1 MRHYSL
7 KKTLP
12 LLFAGMLTTAC
23 SDNILPDDDNT
34 DTETSKSR
42 YVVAAQVAGSTG
54 TTNVLLPSE
63 QIASGSISAVGN
75 GLQNDGATQWVFF
88 KDKVLYGLSYNQ
100 GNAGTTRSYILQ
112 EKGELKAREAEY
124 KISRFTTFGKFGDYI
139 MTSSTGDGLLEYA
152 DENGYLPKMF
162 LVTYLD
168 VEKEIK
174 TSGDTEKKKDN
185 YMSENFLG
193 NGEYVNLVGF
203 EEANGKLYS
212 GIVAMGLS
220 PYGASIDNGKYIK
233 DGNED
238 LVKTESGGSAS
249 SSYVKGELQY
259 TQYPNE
265 CWVAIFD
272 DAQLNGK
279 TLVKTDKISYPC
291 GRFKS
296 QYYQSIWADENGDVY
311 VFSPSFAK
319 IMTDK
324 RQQTNLPAGV
334 MRIKKGAKEFDDS
347 YYVNLE
353 AQSNGKTFQ
362 RCWYINNGYF
372 LLTMYNLTSNQDT
385 ALELAIF
392 DSSKK
397 ELTFV
402 SGTPA
407 TNEITAIGSTPY
419 VENGK
424 VYLPIM
430 TSDKYPAI
438 YSIDP
443 TTATAERG
451 AEIEA
456 STTSAVGKLN
466 VY

>member
-1 MRHYSL
+1 
-7 KKTLP
+7 
-12 LLFAGMLTTAC
+12 
-23 SDNILPDDDNT
+23 
-34 DTETSKSR
+34 
-42 YVVAAQVAGSTG
+42 
-54 TTNVLLPSE
+54 
-63 QIASGSISAVGN
+63 
-75 GLQNDGATQWVFF
+75 
-88 KDKVLYGLSYNQ
+88 
-100 GNAGTTRSYILQ
+100 
-112 EKGELKAREAEY
+112 
-124 KISRFTTFGKFGDYI
+124 
-139 MTSSTGDGLLEYA
+139 
-152 DENGYLPKMF
+152 
-162 LVTYLD
+162 
-168 VEKEIK
+168 
-174 TSGDTEKKKDN
+174 
-185 YMSENFLG
+185 
-193 NGEYVNLVGF
+193 
-203 EEANGKLYS
+203 
-212 GIVAMGLS
+212 
-220 PYGASIDNGKYIK
+220 
-233 DGNED
+233 